1 MSGTNKKGL
10 TRVDSQ
16 EDITP
21 ENIKIITGQT
31 HPIGRDSKAEELLSG
46 VPQQTSNEKI
56 ESKSR
61 TTDQETGPKPKQ
73 KTKAQQTRIRK
84 DYERRKKESILF
96 YLPEEDKK
104 RLIEIAKE
112 LEIPYSQICSFA
124 VLKYLQNIEE
134 AKNELKNFRIPSNIP
149 VSKYMLDLKK
159 TKKR

>member
-21 ENIKIITGQT
+21 ENINMITGQT
-31 HPIGRDSKAEELLSG
+31 PSIGRDPKAEELLSG
-46 VPQQTSNEKI
+46 VSRPKSNEVI
-56 ESKSR
+56 ER
-61 TTDQETGPKPKQ
+61 RPETTNQETGPKTKQ
-73 KTKAQQTRIRK
+73 KTKAQQTRISK

-104 RLIEIAKE
+104 KLIEIAKE
-112 LEIPYSQICSFA
+112 LEIPYSQICTFA

-159 TKKR
+159 TKK

>member
-1 MSGTNKKGL
+1 MSGNNKKGL

-31 HPIGRDSKAEELLSG
+31 HPIGRDSKAEEMLSG
-46 VPQQTSNEKI
+46 VPQQKSNEEI
-56 ESKSR
+56 ESK
-61 TTDQETGPKPKQ
+61 QEPAKPGTGSQPKQ
-73 KTKAQQTRIRK
+73 KTKAQQTRISK

-112 LEIPYSQICSFA
+112 LEIPYSQVCTYA

-134 AKNELKNFRIPSNIP
+134 AKNELKKIRIPSNIP
-149 VSKYMLDLKK
+149 VSKYMLDLKN
-159 TKKR
+159 TKK